1 MTRSFDPRTH
11 LRIRANRSNT
21 KRSQLLA
28 ISTVIQNRD
37 IKICLNLFEHK
48 VLTTHQINDLFFN
61 SYSRTRSRLLRL
73 HRAGI
78 VDRFTPYVE
87 RGSAPNHYM
96 LGDLGAHLV
105 AGELGM
111 EVREI
116 IRGLNKLSSQTRSQR
131 LQHMVEVNGFFAR
144 LAWGCRQTT
153 DHFLT
158 EWWSEK
164 KTHRSWGEIVSPDG
178 FGQLQGPGQSRTFF
192 LELDR
197 GTESP
202 SRLAMKLAGYE
213 EASLARDRPDLLLF
227 CFPDQSRE
235 VAVRKVLHPSG
246 IPIATTTIERHR
258 FDPLGQIWLPLGNG
272 HRARLLEVFH
282 E

>member
-1 MTRSFDPRTH
+1 MARSIDPRTP
-11 LRIRANRSNT
+11 LSIRATRSNT

-28 ISTVIQNRD
+28 LSTVIQYRD

-73 HRAGI
+73 YRTGI
-78 VDRFTPYVE
+78 IDRFTPSVE

-105 AGELGM
+105 AGELGI

-116 IRGLNKLSSQTRSQR
+116 IRGLNKISNQTRSQR

-158 EWWSEK
+158 EWWSER
-164 KTHRSWGEIVSPDG
+164 KTHRSWGEIVNPDG
-178 FGQLQGPGQSRTFF
+178 FGQLQGPDQSRTFF

-197 GTESP
+197 GSESP
-202 SRLAMKLAGYE
+202 SRVAMKLPGYE
-213 EASLARDRPDLLLF
+213 EASLARDRSDLLLF
-227 CFPDQSRE
+227 CLPDQPRE
-235 VAVRKVLHPSG
+235 VAVRKVLHPCG
-246 IPIATTTIERHR
+246 ISIATTTVDRHR
-258 FDPLGQIWLPLGNG
+258 TDPLGRIWLPLGNG
-272 HRARLLEVFH
+272 HRARLLEVSK
-282 E
+282 